1 MHAAR
6 DLAARTHADTDTDVI
21 VVGAGP
27 TGLLLGAELALGGVR
42 VQILERRATAQRD
55 SRALTLHPRSIELMD
70 QRGLV
75 ERFLAHGRRV
85 PGWHFA
91 GLGTRLDFSA
101 LDTRHGYTL
110 FLAQAR
116 TEQLLAERTSE
127 LDVPVRRG
135 YEVVG
140 LRRSGGGNGAGGGG
154 KTAGG
159 RNGASG
165 GARGGGGGGGEPD
178 EAGVEVDENGVE
190 VDVRA
195 PDGALE
201 TVRAR
206 YVVGCDGGRSVVRR
220 AAGIGFPGTDETLS
234 GALGDFATVD
244 PAALDR
250 ARAHGVL
257 AVPLEPEPLA
267 GPGPEGGREGGGAT
281 RIVLLDPQRM
291 RTPSAAPLTL
301 DEFRASLRRICGT
314 DCGVARPR
322 WLSRFGNATRLASSY
337 RAGRVLLAGDAAHI
351 HFPAAGQG
359 LNTGLQDAMNL
370 GWKLAAEINGW
381 APPGLLDSY
390 HAERHPVGQAVTENT
405 EVQTLLAELT
415 LLPPYQ
421 RPAASLRGLLTE
433 LLGIEE
439 VNRRL
444 AGRISALDT
453 AYPPAGTDADPLAGR
468 RMPDI
473 ALTATGTEALH
484 LYALLPHG
492 RFVLLDLAGDP
503 EIRQS
508 VATAW
513 GKRVTALSVTEHESR
528 TDLDG
533 VREILVRPDG
543 HIAWATRSTDVQTRR
558 TDRFRALTSWAGR
571 PVGS

>member
-1 MHAAR
+1 MDAGAEGGTQR
-6 DLAARTHADTDTDVI
+6 AQGPQGAQVATEVDVL

-42 VQILERRATAQRD
+42 VEIVERRAGAQRD
-55 SRALTLHPRSIELMD
+55 SRALTLHPRSVELMD

-75 ERFLAHGRRV
+75 DRFLAQGRPV

-91 GLGTRLDFSA
+91 GLDTPLDFGA

-116 TEQLLAERTSE
+116 TERLLAERARE
-127 LDVPVRRG
+127 LGVPVRRG
-135 YEVVG
+135 HEVTG
-140 LRRSGGGNGAGGGG
+140 LRQDDGGDGDGAGGVL
-154 KTAGG
+154 AEV
-159 RNGASG
+159 
-165 GARGGGGGGGEPD
+165 RGPGGE
-178 EAGVEVDENGVE
+178 
-190 VDVRA
+190 VR
-195 PDGALE
+195 

-220 AAGIGFPGTDETLS
+220 AAGIAFPGTDETLT
-234 GALGDFATVD
+234 GVLGDFAVTD

-257 AVPLEPEPLA
+257 VAPLA
-267 GPGPEGGREGGGAT
+267 EPGGPAEQRADGRAGKPAGGLT
-281 RIVLLDPQRM
+281 RIVFVDPRRM
-291 RTPSAAPLTL
+291 RTPSAEPVTL
-301 DEFRASLRRICGT
+301 DEFRTSLAEICGT
-314 DCGVARPR
+314 DCGVAEPR
-322 WLSRFGNATRLASSY
+322 WLSRFGNATRLAARY

-390 HAERHPVGQAVTENT
+390 HAERHPVGRAVTENT
-405 EVQTLLAELT
+405 EVQTLLLELT

-421 RPAASLRGLLTE
+421 RPAAALRTLLTE
-433 LLGIEE
+433 LLGIDE

-453 AYPPAGTDADPLAGR
+453 VYPPTAPDADPLTGR
-468 RMPDI
+468 RMPDVG
-473 ALTATGTEALH
+473 LTAAGSAAVRAHE
-484 LYALLPHG
+484 LLPPG
-492 RFVLLDLAGDP
+492 RFVLLDLAGDAQLS
-503 EIRQS
+503 RT
-508 VATAW
+508 VTTGW
-513 GKRVTALSVTEHESR
+513 GSRVTPCHVTRHDHR

-543 HIAWATRSTDVQTRR
+543 HIAWATRTPALPTRR
-558 TDRFRALTSWAGR
+558 RERHRALTGWAGT
-571 PVGS
+571 PAQG

>member
-1 MHAAR
+1 MDAAFER
-6 DLAARTHADTDTDVI
+6 AAETDTQVEAQAEAQARGAAAEVADEVDVL

-42 VQILERRATAQRD
+42 VQILERRTAAQRD

-75 ERFLAHGRRV
+75 ERFLAHGRAV
-85 PGWHFA
+85 PEWHFA
-91 GLGTRLDFSA
+91 GLDTRLDFSA

-116 TEQLLAERTSE
+116 TEQLLAERARALE
-127 LDVPVRRG
+127 VPVRRG

-140 LRRSGGGNGAGGGG
+140 LRQDGDGDF
-154 KTAGG
+154 
-159 RNGASG
+159 
-165 GARGGGGGGGEPD
+165 GGEPGGRA
-178 EAGVEVDENGVE
+178 AGGVE
-190 VDVRA
+190 VDVRG
-195 PDGALE
+195 PGGALR
-201 TVRAR
+201 TIRAR
-206 YVVGCDGGRSVVRR
+206 YVVGCDGGRSAVRR
-220 AAGIGFPGTDETLS
+220 AAGIAFPGTDETLT
-234 GALGDFATVD
+234 GVLGDFAVVD

-250 ARAHGVL
+250 ARAAGVL
-257 AVPLEPEPLA
+257 VAPLEADGPAEVRTDGRSRPTA
-267 GPGPEGGREGGGAT
+267 GLT
-281 RIVLLDPQRM
+281 RLVLIDPRRM
-291 RTPSAAPLTL
+291 RTPSAEPLTPE
-301 DEFRASLRRICGT
+301 EFRRSLVAVCGT
-314 DCGVARPR
+314 DCGVAQPR
-322 WLSRFGNATRLASSY
+322 WLSRFGNATRLAARY

-405 EVQTLLAELT
+405 EVQTLLMELT

-421 RPAASLRGLLTE
+421 RPAAALRTLLTE

-453 AYPPAGTDADPLAGR
+453 AYPPTAADADPLVGR

-473 ALTATGTEALH
+473 ALTAAGSAAVRAHE
-484 LYALLPHG
+484 LLPPG
-492 RFVLLDLAGDP
+492 RFVLLDLAGD
-503 EIRQS
+503 EQLRQTVTPGRS
-508 VATAW
+508 P
-513 GKRVTALSVTEHESR
+513 RVTALTVTHHAHR
-528 TDLDG
+528 PDLDG
-533 VREILVRPDG
+533 VREILIRPDG
-543 HIAWATRSTDVQTRR
+543 HIAWATRTPALPARR
-558 TDRFRALTSWAGR
+558 TERHGALNDWAGV
-571 PVGS
+571 PSWG

>member
-1 MHAAR
+1 MDAAFESEAEMATER
-6 DLAARTHADTDTDVI
+6 EARVREPAAEAADEVDVL

-27 TGLLLGAELALGGVR
+27 TGLMLGAELALGGVR
-42 VQILERRATAQRD
+42 VQILERRTAAQRD

-75 ERFLAHGRRV
+75 ERFLAHGRTV
-85 PGWHFA
+85 PEWHFA
-91 GLGTRLDFSA
+91 GLDTRLDFST

-116 TEQLLAERTSE
+116 TEHLLAERARE
-127 LDVPVRRG
+127 LEVPVRRG

-140 LRRSGGGNGAGGGG
+140 LRQDAGGDGG
-154 KTAGG
+154 CGDGQGGPAAAG
-159 RNGASG
+159 
-165 GARGGGGGGGEPD
+165 
-178 EAGVEVDENGVE
+178 GVE
-190 VDVRA
+190 VDVRG
-195 PDGALE
+195 PGGGLR

-206 YVVGCDGGRSVVRR
+206 YVVGCDGGRSAVRR
-220 AAGIGFPGTDETLS
+220 AAGIAFPGTDETLT
-234 GALGDFATVD
+234 GVLGDFAVVD

-257 AVPLEPEPLA
+257 VAPLEA
-267 GPGPEGGREGGGAT
+267 DGPANGPAEGRTGGLT
-281 RIVLLDPQRM
+281 RLVLIDPRRM
-291 RTPSAAPLTL
+291 RTPSAEPLTPE
-301 DEFRASLRRICGT
+301 EFRSSLVDLCGT

-322 WLSRFGNATRLASSY
+322 WLSRFGNATRLAARY

-370 GWKLAAEINGW
+370 GWKLAAEIHGW

-390 HAERHPVGQAVTENT
+390 HAERHPVGRAVTENT
-405 EVQTLLAELT
+405 EVQTLLMELT

-421 RPAASLRGLLTE
+421 RPAAALRTLLTE

-453 AYPPAGTDADPLAGR
+453 VYPPTATDADPLAGR

-473 ALTATGTEALH
+473 ALTAAGSAAVRAHE
-484 LYALLPHG
+484 LLPPG
-492 RFVLLDLAGDP
+492 RFVLLDLAGDEQLRRTVTP
-503 EIRQS
+503 G
-508 VATAW
+508 W
-513 GKRVTALSVTEHESR
+513 GPRVTALTVTRHDHR
-528 TDLDG
+528 ADLDG
-533 VREILVRPDG
+533 VREILLRPDG
-543 HIAWATRSTDVQTRR
+543 HIAWATRTPALSDRR
-558 TDRFRALTSWAGR
+558 AERHRALTDWAGT
-571 PVGS
+571 PAQG

>member
-1 MHAAR
+1 MATESEPQVVDTA
-6 DLAARTHADTDTDVI
+6 TEVADEVDVL

-27 TGLLLGAELALGGVR
+27 TGLMLGAELALGGVR
-42 VQILERRATAQRD
+42 VQILERRTAAQRD

-75 ERFLAHGRRV
+75 ERFLARGRAV
-85 PGWHFA
+85 PEWHFA
-91 GLGTRLDFSA
+91 GLDTRLDFSA

-116 TEQLLAERTSE
+116 TEQLLTERARE

-140 LRRSGGGNGAGGGG
+140 LRQDAGGDGDRG
-154 KTAGG
+154 DGRVGRPAAG
-159 RNGASG
+159 
-165 GARGGGGGGGEPD
+165 
-178 EAGVEVDENGVE
+178 GVE
-190 VDVRA
+190 VDVRG
-195 PDGALE
+195 PGGGLR

-206 YVVGCDGGRSVVRR
+206 YVVGCDGGRSAVRR
-220 AAGIGFPGTDETLS
+220 AAGIAFPGTDETLT
-234 GALGDFATVD
+234 GVLGDFAVVD

-250 ARAHGVL
+250 ARAAGVL
-257 AVPLEPEPLA
+257 VAPLEADGPADGPADEPA
-267 GPGPEGGREGGGAT
+267 DRPADGPASGPAEGQTGGLT
-281 RIVLLDPQRM
+281 RLVLIDPRRM
-291 RTPSAAPLTL
+291 RTPSAEPLTPE
-301 DEFRASLRRICGT
+301 EFRSSLVDLCGT
-314 DCGVARPR
+314 DCGVAQPR
-322 WLSRFGNATRLASSY
+322 WLSRFGNATRLAARY

-405 EVQTLLAELT
+405 EVQTLLMELT

-421 RPAASLRGLLTE
+421 RPAAALRTLLTE

-453 AYPPAGTDADPLAGR
+453 AYPPTAADADPLAGR

-473 ALTATGTEALH
+473 ALTAAGSAAVRVHE
-484 LYALLPHG
+484 LLPPG
-492 RFVLLDLAGDP
+492 RFVLLDLAGDEQLRRTVTP
-503 EIRQS
+503 G
-508 VATAW
+508 W
-513 GKRVTALSVTEHESR
+513 GPRVTALTVTRHDHHA
-528 TDLDG
+528 DLDG
-533 VREILVRPDG
+533 VREILIRPDG
-543 HIAWATRSTDVQTRR
+543 HIAWATRAPSLPDRR
-558 TDRFRALTSWAGR
+558 IERHRALTDWAGT
-571 PVGS
+571 PAQG

>member
-1 MHAAR
+1 MNAVRNTA
-6 DLAARTHADTDTDVI
+6 ADTGTRTGTDAEVI

-42 VQILERRATAQRD
+42 VQIIERRAAAQRD

-75 ERFLAHGRRV
+75 ERFLARGRPV

-91 GLGTRLDFSA
+91 GLDTPLDFSA

-116 TEQLLAERTSE
+116 TEQLLEERARE
-127 LDVPVRRG
+127 LDVTIRRG
-135 YEVVG
+135 HEVVG
-140 LRRSGGGNGAGGGG
+140 LRQEAGADGGNGNDGGSGAG
-154 KTAGG
+154 
-159 RNGASG
+159 
-165 GARGGGGGGGEPD
+165 
-178 EAGVEVDENGVE
+178 GVE
-190 VDVRA
+190 VDVRG
-195 PDGALE
+195 PDGVVE

-257 AVPLEPEPLA
+257 AVPLEPEDADTDDPAA
-267 GPGPEGGREGGGAT
+267 GRTGGLT

-291 RTPSAAPLTL
+291 RTPAAEPLTL
-301 DEFRASLRRICGT
+301 DEFRASLLRICGT
-314 DCGVARPR
+314 DCGVAGAR
-322 WLSRFGNATRLASSY
+322 WLSRFGNATRLAARY
-337 RAGRVLLAGDAAHI
+337 RSGRVLLAGDAAHI

-370 GWKLAAEINGW
+370 GWKLAAEIHGW

-405 EVQTLLAELT
+405 EVQTLLAELA
-415 LLPPYQ
+415 LLPSYQ
-421 RPAASLRGLLTE
+421 RPAAALRKLIAG

-444 AGRISALDT
+444 AGLVSALDT
-453 AYPPAGTDADPLAGR
+453 GYPPADARAHPLAGR

-473 ALTATGTEALH
+473 ALTAAGSAAARVYE
-484 LYALLPHG
+484 LLPHG
-492 RFVLLDLAGDP
+492 RFVLLDLAGDDEMKRAVDTGWGP
-503 EIRQS
+503 R
-508 VATAW
+508 VAAF
-513 GKRVTALSVTEHESR
+513 SVTGHDSR
-528 TDLDG
+528 ADLDG

-543 HIAWATRSTDVQTRR
+543 HVAWATRTTDVPARR
-558 TDRFRALTSWAGR
+558 AERARALADWAGL
-571 PVGS
+571 PAGG

>member
-1 MHAAR
+1 MNAVRDPAA
-6 DLAARTHADTDTDVI
+6 DTGTRTGTDTDTDTDVI

-42 VQILERRATAQRD
+42 VQIIERRAVAQRD

-75 ERFLAHGRRV
+75 ERFLARGRPV

-91 GLGTRLDFSA
+91 GLDTPLDFSA

-116 TEQLLAERTSE
+116 TEQLLEERARE
-127 LDVPVRRG
+127 LDVTIRRG
-135 YEVVG
+135 HEVVG
-140 LRRSGGGNGAGGGG
+140 LRQDAGDDGAGHGGSG
-154 KTAGG
+154 AG
-159 RNGASG
+159 
-165 GARGGGGGGGEPD
+165 
-178 EAGVEVDENGVE
+178 GVE
-190 VDVRA
+190 VDVRG
-195 PDGALE
+195 PDGVVE

-220 AAGIGFPGTDETLS
+220 SAGIGFPGTDETLS
-234 GALGDFATVD
+234 GALGDFTTVD

-257 AVPLEPEPLA
+257 AVPLEPADADTDDPAA
-267 GPGPEGGREGGGAT
+267 GRTGGLT

-291 RTPSAAPLTL
+291 RTPAAEPLTL
-301 DEFRASLRRICGT
+301 DEFRASLLRICGT
-314 DCGVARPR
+314 DCGVAGAR
-322 WLSRFGNATRLASSY
+322 WLSRFGNATRLAARY
-337 RAGRVLLAGDAAHI
+337 RSGRVLLAGDAAHI

-390 HAERHPVGQAVTENT
+390 HAERHPAGQAVTENT

-415 LLPPYQ
+415 LLPSYQ
-421 RPAASLRGLLTE
+421 RPAAALRKLMAG

-444 AGRISALDT
+444 AGLVSALDT
-453 AYPPAGTDADPLAGR
+453 GYPPAADAGAHPLTGR

-473 ALTATGTEALH
+473 ALTAAGSAAVRVYE
-484 LYALLPHG
+484 LLPHG
-492 RFVLLDLAGDP
+492 RFVLLDLAGDDEMKRAVETGWGP
-503 EIRQS
+503 R
-508 VATAW
+508 VAAFT
-513 GKRVTALSVTEHESR
+513 VTGHDTR

-543 HIAWATRSTDVQTRR
+543 HVAWATCTTAVQARR
-558 TDRFRALTSWAGR
+558 AERARALAGWAGL
-571 PVGS
+571 PAGG

>member
-1 MHAAR
+1 M
-6 DLAARTHADTDTDVI
+6 
-21 VVGAGP
+21 
-27 TGLLLGAELALGGVR
+27 LGTELALGGVR

-55 SRALTLHPRSIELMD
+55 SRALTLHPRSIELLD
-70 QRGLV
+70 QRGLAD
-75 ERFLAHGRRV
+75 RFLAGGRRV

-91 GLGTRLDFSA
+91 GLDTRLDFST

-116 TEQLLAERTSE
+116 TEQLLAERAKE

-140 LRRSGGGNGAGGGG
+140 LRQNAAGNGTGSGG
-154 KTAGG
+154 
-159 RNGASG
+159 
-165 GARGGGGGGGEPD
+165 PD
-178 EAGVEVDENGVE
+178 EAGVEVA
-190 VDVRA
+190 VRG
-195 PDGALE
+195 PGGTVE

-206 YVVGCDGGRSVVRR
+206 YVVGCDGGRSMVRR

-234 GALGDFATVD
+234 GALGDFADVA
-244 PAALDR
+244 PEALDR

-257 AVPLEPEPLA
+257 AVPLEPEPLTGPAPKGDRAEDPAGRCTEDPAGGWTEGPA
-267 GPGPEGGREGGGAT
+267 GPRTEDPAGGRTGGGT

-291 RTPSAAPLTL
+291 RTPSAEPLTL

-314 DCGVARPR
+314 DCGVAQPR
-322 WLSRFGNATRLASSY
+322 WLSRFGNATRLAASY

-415 LLPPYQ
+415 LVSPYQ
-421 RPAASLRGLLTE
+421 RPAAALRGLLTE

-444 AGRISALDT
+444 AGLVSALDT
-453 AYPPAGTDADPLAGR
+453 AYPPTGADADPLAGR

-473 ALTATGTEALH
+473 TLTATGSAALRV
-484 LYALLPHG
+484 YELLPHG
-492 RFVLLDLAGDP
+492 RFVLLDLAGD
-503 EIRQS
+503 EEMRQS
-508 VATAW
+508 VETAW
-513 GKRVTALSVTEHESR
+513 GKRVTALGVTEYDSR

-558 TDRFRALTSWAGR
+558 TERVRALTSWAGR
-571 PVGS
+571 PAGE

>member
-1 MHAAR
+1 MNAVR
-6 DLAARTHADTDTDVI
+6 DLAADAGTRPDSDAEVI

-27 TGLLLGAELALGGVR
+27 TGLLLGAELALAGVR
-42 VQILERRATAQRD
+42 VQIIERRAAAQRN

-75 ERFLAHGRRV
+75 ERFLARGRPI

-91 GLGTRLDFSA
+91 GLDTPLDFSA

-110 FLAQAR
+110 LLAQAR
-116 TEQLLAERTSE
+116 TEQLLEERARE
-127 LDVPVRRG
+127 LDVAIRRG
-135 YEVVG
+135 HEVVG
-140 LRRSGGGNGAGGGG
+140 LRQDAGGDAAGEGSSGAG
-154 KTAGG
+154 
-159 RNGASG
+159 
-165 GARGGGGGGGEPD
+165 
-178 EAGVEVDENGVE
+178 GVE
-190 VDVRA
+190 VDVRG
-195 PDGALE
+195 PDGVVE

-220 AAGIGFPGTDETLS
+220 AVGIGFPGTDETLS

-257 AVPLEPEPLA
+257 AAPLEPEDADTDTDDPA
-267 GPGPEGGREGGGAT
+267 VGGTGGLT

-291 RTPSAAPLTL
+291 RTPTAEPLTL
-301 DEFRASLRRICGT
+301 DEFRASLLRICGT
-314 DCGVARPR
+314 DCGVAGAR
-322 WLSRFGNATRLASSY
+322 WLSRFGNATRLAARY
-337 RAGRVLLAGDAAHI
+337 RSGRVLLAGDAAHI

-381 APPGLLDSY
+381 APTGLLDSY

-415 LLPPYQ
+415 LLPSYQ
-421 RPAASLRGLLTE
+421 RPAAALRNLIAG

-444 AGRISALDT
+444 AGLVSALDT
-453 AYPPAGTDADPLAGR
+453 SYPPADDRAHPLVGR
-468 RMPDI
+468 RMPDV
-473 ALTATGTEALH
+473 ALTAAGSAAVRVYE
-484 LYALLPHG
+484 LLPHG
-492 RFVLLDLAGDP
+492 RFVLLDLAGDDDAMK
-503 EIRQS
+503 RAVDTGWGRR
-508 VATAW
+508 VAAFT
-513 GKRVTALSVTEHESR
+513 VTGHDSR

-543 HIAWATRSTDVQTRR
+543 HVAWATRTTAVQTRR
-558 TDRFRALTSWAGR
+558 AERAHALTGWAGL
-571 PVGS
+571 PVGA